1 MISYK
6 IEILFSLSSVS
17 SEIKNMTSMTTRSM
31 TSRLSKEDTRGGFDW
46 SIIPPRVY
54 RHYNEMNIVFT
65 DVDEEI
71 DDEVAIHR
79 ACQISENATWIII
92 CVPGA
97 SSKFNEYADA
107 SVQKRLQRFRTLFPH
122 FERRENN
129 ERACNIGWD
138 MRYIK
143 NDITKFYVGG
153 PSMLEDYRFLSEL
166 GVMTHRL
173 RCQYHDFTFKIY
185 IDNFLQIAPLWH
197 ISPAYFETFKINKY
211 IVMGD
216 LENPES
222 SINLT
227 KAIGGK
233 KQSVYSIEHDLLTQY
248 EQQQFV
254 LAENSKER
262 LFISTAIARKIAMP
276 YTLMAS
282 LPDTLRIPLL
292 QKAFEQCVGRV
303 PPGAVYAN
311 DISVVNHKT
320 ILNYCTPEQK
330 EDILKNSGC
339 NVIPLH
345 IQIGIVKQLDKVWES
360 VCVKDVHD
368 LKYRRRLQDI
378 AQAVFLITGVEYTV
392 DGFTGFNAENLLN
405 RELAEENWNA
415 HVANNNS
422 DLTPCYDLLAL
433 IVKCEGYV
441 PDVEE
446 FRRLVRSY

>member
-1 MISYK
+1 
-6 IEILFSLSSVS
+6 
-17 SEIKNMTSMTTRSM
+17 MTSMTTRSM
-31 TSRLSKEDTRGGFDW
+31 TTQLCKGQMRNGFDW
-46 SIIPPRVY
+46 SVSPPRVY
-54 RHYNEMNIVFT
+54 RHYNEVNIIFT

-71 DDEVAIHR
+71 DDEVAINH

-97 SSKFNEYADA
+97 SSKCNEHADA
-107 SVQKRLQRFRTLFPH
+107 SVEKRLQRFRALFPH

-129 ERACNIGWD
+129 ERAYDIGWD
-138 MRYIK
+138 LRYIK

-153 PSMLEDYRFLSEL
+153 PSMMEDYRFLSEFGL
-166 GVMTHRL
+166 LTHQLLCR
-173 RCQYHDFTFKIY
+173 YHDFPLKIY
-185 IDNFLQIAPLWH
+185 IDNFIHIAPLWH
-197 ISPAYFETFKINKY
+197 ISPEYFEIFKINKY

-216 LENPES
+216 LENPQS

-227 KAIGGK
+227 KAIGADK
-233 KQSVYSIEHDLLTQY
+233 KSVYSVEHDLLSQY
-248 EQQQFV
+248 EQQQCV
-254 LAENSKER
+254 LDSNSNQR
-262 LFISTAIARKIAMP
+262 LFIPTALARKIAMP
-276 YTLMAS
+276 YSLMES

-303 PPGAVYAN
+303 PPGVVYAN

-339 NVIPLH
+339 NIIPLH
-345 IQIGIVKQLDKVWES
+345 IQIGIVKQLDKVWEG
-360 VCVKDVHD
+360 VCEKDLYD

-433 IVKCEGYV
+433 IVKHEGYV
-441 PDVEE
+441 PDVDE
-446 FRRLVRSY
+446 FRRLVGSY

>member
-1 MISYK
+1 MS
-6 IEILFSLSSVS
+6 F
-17 SEIKNMTSMTTRSM
+17 EIKIMTSMTTRSM
-31 TSRLSKEDTRGGFDW
+31 TTILCKQDTQGSFDLN
-46 SIIPPRVY
+46 ILPPRVY
-54 RHYNEMNIVFT
+54 RHYNEINLLFT

-71 DDEVAIHR
+71 DDEVAIHH

-97 SSKFNEYADA
+97 SSKFNEYANA

-122 FERRENN
+122 FERKETH
-129 ERACNIGWD
+129 EDACNIGWD

-153 PSMLEDYRFLSEL
+153 PSMIEDCRFLSEL
-166 GVMTHRL
+166 GVLTHRD
-173 RCQYHDFTFKIY
+173 RCQYHDFPFKIY
-185 IDNFLQIAPLWH
+185 IDNLMQIAPLWH

-254 LAENSKER
+254 LCENSKER
-262 LFISTAIARKIAMP
+262 LFISTEIARNIAMP
-276 YTLMAS
+276 YSLMAS

-292 QKAFEQCVGRV
+292 EKAFEQCVGRV
-303 PPGAVYAN
+303 PPDAVYAN

-320 ILNYCTPEQK
+320 ILNYCTPDQK

-339 NVIPLH
+339 NIIPLH
-345 IQIGIVKQLDKVWES
+345 IQIGIVKQLDKFWES

-368 LKYRRRLQDI
+368 LNYRRRLQDI

-405 RELAEENWNA
+405 RELAEENWIE

-433 IVKCEGYV
+433 IVKYEGYV
-441 PDVEE
+441 PDIDE

>member
-1 MISYK
+1 
-6 IEILFSLSSVS
+6 
-17 SEIKNMTSMTTRSM
+17 MTTRSM
-31 TSRLSKEDTRGGFDW
+31 TTQLCTDETRNGFDW
-46 SIIPPRVY
+46 RVVPPRIY
-54 RHYNEMNIVFT
+54 RHYNEVNIIFT

-71 DDEVAIHR
+71 DDEVAINH

-97 SSKFNEYADA
+97 SSKFNEHADA
-107 SVQKRLQRFRTLFPH
+107 SVHKRLQRFRALFPH

-129 ERACNIGWD
+129 ERACDIGWD

-153 PSMLEDYRFLSEL
+153 PSMMEDYRFLSEF
-166 GVMTHRL
+166 GVFTHRVL
-173 RCQYHDFTFKIY
+173 CQYHGFPLKIY
-185 IDNFLQIAPLWH
+185 IDNFIQIAPLWH
-197 ISPAYFETFKINKY
+197 ISPVYFEIFKNNKY

-216 LENPES
+216 LDNPQS

-227 KAIGGK
+227 KAIGADK
-233 KQSVYSIEHDLLTQY
+233 KSVLSVEHDLLTQY
-248 EQQQFV
+248 EQQQHV
-254 LAENSKER
+254 LDSNSSQR
-262 LFISTAIARKIAMP
+262 LFIPTALARKIAMP
-276 YTLMAS
+276 YSLMKS

-303 PPGAVYAN
+303 PPEAVYAN

-320 ILNYCTPEQK
+320 ILNYCTPQQK

-345 IQIGIVKQLDKVWES
+345 IQIGIVKQLDKVWEG
-360 VCVKDVHD
+360 VCVKDLHD

-405 RELAEENWNA
+405 RELAEENWKK
-415 HVANNNS
+415 HVANHNS

-433 IVKCEGYV
+433 IVKHEGYV
-441 PDVEE
+441 PDVDE